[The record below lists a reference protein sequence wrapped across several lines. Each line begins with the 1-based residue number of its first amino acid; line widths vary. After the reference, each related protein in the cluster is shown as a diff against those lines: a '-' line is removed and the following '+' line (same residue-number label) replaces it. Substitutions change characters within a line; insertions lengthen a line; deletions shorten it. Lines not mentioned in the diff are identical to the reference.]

1 MSDNDGQVQ
10 RLQAEAR
17 TKDTTIAELRRERD
31 ALRTLAGN
39 IYALMIERNEDDCAF
54 VDPDTVQSELRAEC
68 VALGVMPWQRTR
80 QHAPPNIQIGNGTRL
95 CPACKRIGKACAC
108 DPATGNDG
116 KGVGRDKNRSV

>member
-39 IYALMIERNEDDCAF
+39 IYALMIERNEDDCAYG
-54 VDPDTVQSELRAEC
+54 DSAAVQAEIRAEC
-68 VALGVMPWQRTR
+68 KRLGVFPWTRT
-80 QHAPPNIQIGNGTRL
+80 APTVDGG
-95 CPACKRIGKACAC
+95 G
-108 DPATGNDG
+108 DG
-116 KGVGRDKNRSV
+116 KQGGGA